1 MSKVRGNS
9 RRGSRRFACGALSVL
24 MALSVMPACALGEEN
39 IEQTAIVSDEEVSQ
53 EPVATPTP
61 AAPAVEE
68 ENEVVEQNSVVPNV
82 KMESGYD
89 YTVITPGKQTTV
101 TLKNTGDNIPKGSI
115 VELSGSGVTV
125 SPSSAT
131 ADGSDS
137 YTFTVS
143 ASTQGVYKMK
153 FAAKSTGGTEYYS
166 CNLLFICAGDLYDFD
181 IPVICSDMVGKTIK
195 KTDYLQSS
203 GASTTLSVNSD
214 LMPSGY
220 KTVWGISSTTGSNG
234 SIKLT
239 TSSSTR
245 TPPILYTH
253 TGVGTCQA
261 TVTLTVL
268 LPGGEVLQRQIP
280 IEYEVRN
287 AQPKA
292 FKTTGDVIA
301 TKLGDL
307 TQVDLTAA
315 DTGATLPDGMSVN
328 ASFKYSYD
336 ALLTTTTFSSA
347 GGLSIGAT
355 KTGVYQV
362 TINASGTYSFSKDVY
377 LIVADKDG
385 NLPDGLFKLN
395 PEKLSTTLY
404 AGSTSLG
411 SIKIERSQLP
421 SSAVYSTKWSVT
433 DKNGNACN
441 IAINASGNTA
451 TLTTTGTVSAGE
463 YLIKAIVTVNG
474 MTQTLTAPMTIS
486 AGKVRIDGLRDSYTV
501 PSSYTEYV
509 ISAPGI
515 QQETA
520 SGSWVDYTGSVTWS
534 CEAVSSDAK
543 SAFTSI
549 TTDKT
554 SGYTR
559 LRIASPRK
567 NGSYTLKFTATL
579 ANGAS
584 VSETVVLGLAD
595 SSGVI
600 PTPAPTVDP
609 ETPRM
614 GTVSAKR
621 VNVRAGAGTSYTAL
635 GKVEQ
640 GQRISVTGW
649 NNEWYKF
656 TYNGQ
661 TAYIKGEFVT
671 LDALPNET
679 PTATAKPSATATA
692 KPTAT
697 AAPTS
702 SGDTGKVNVS
712 SGSLR
717 LRESPS
723 SSASVITTMPAG
735 ATVQILEETGD
746 WYKVKYSSTTGY
758 CSKAYIAR
766 TSTPTTKPTATAKP
780 TATPAATS
788 STQVGTVSLSSSSSR
803 LIVRASAS
811 RSASVV
817 TRVNHGTQV
826 TILGSEGEFYKI
838 KTGSYTGYVVKSY
851 IKLSQ
856 SATATPTATAKPTA
870 TATAKPT
877 SSATYATVV
886 KTGGLALHETEQGA
900 TVRTIP
906 NYGIVQVLKK
916 YGDWTHV
923 KYEGT
928 TGYVEGKY
936 LKSGIVTPSG
946 SSTIKAKVTLASS
959 SSLNMRAKASTSA
972 DVVTTIPNGAF
983 VDIVERGTTWY
994 KIQYSGATGY
1004 CMGKYLTVV
1013 G

>member
-1 MSKVRGNS
+1 MSKVKGNS
-9 RRGSRRFACGALSVL
+9 RRRSRRFACGALSLL
-24 MALSVMPACALGEEN
+24 MALSVMPAFALGEESA
-39 IEQTAIVSDEEVSQ
+39 EQTAIVSDEEVSQ
-53 EPVATPTP
+53 ELAAATMP
-61 AAPAVEE
+61 APEE
-68 ENEVVEQNSVVPNV
+68 ENEVVEQKSIVPNV
-82 KMESGYD
+82 KMGSGYD
-89 YTVITPGKQTTV
+89 YQIITPGKQTTV
-101 TLKNTGDNIPKGSI
+101 TLKNTGDNIPKDSI
-115 VELSGSGVTV
+115 VELSGSGITV
-125 SPSSAT
+125 SPSSTT

-137 YTFTVS
+137 HTFTVT
-143 ASTQGVYKMK
+143 ASSQGVYKIK
-153 FAAKSTGGTEYYS
+153 FAAKSTSGTVYYS
-166 CNLLFICAGDLYDFD
+166 CELLLICASDLYDFD
-181 IPVICSDMVGKTIK
+181 IPVICSDMVGKTIQ

-214 LMPSGY
+214 LMPKGY
-220 KTVWGISSTTGSNG
+220 KAVWGISSTTGSNG
-234 SIKLT
+234 AIKLT

-253 TGVGTCQA
+253 TGVGTSAA
-261 TVTLTVL
+261 TITLTVL

-280 IEYEVRN
+280 VEYEVRN

-301 TKLGDL
+301 TRLGDL
-307 TQVDLTAA
+307 TRVDLTAA

-328 ASFKYSYD
+328 ASFKRSYD

-385 NLPDGLFKLN
+385 NLPNGLFKLN
-395 PEKLSTTLY
+395 PEKLTSTLY

-411 SIKIERSQLP
+411 SVELESSLLP
-421 SSAVYSTKWSVT
+421 STTVYTTKWSVT
-433 DKNGNACN
+433 DKDGNACN

-451 TLTTTGTVSAGE
+451 ALTATGSVNAGE
-463 YLIKAIVTVNG
+463 YLIKATVTLNG
-474 MTQTLTAPMTIS
+474 MTQTVTAPMTIS
-486 AGKVRIDGLRDSYTV
+486 TGKVRIDGLRDSYTV
-501 PSSYTEYV
+501 PSTYTEYV

-520 SGSWVDYTGSVTWS
+520 SGGWIDYTGSVTWS
-534 CEAVSSDAK
+534 CEAVSNDAK

-567 NGSYTLKFTATL
+567 NGSYTLKFTAAL
-579 ANGAS
+579 ASGAS
-584 VSETVVLGLAD
+584 VSETVVIGLAD
-595 SSGVI
+595 SNGVI
-600 PTPAPTVDP
+600 PTPAPTVNP

-614 GTVSAKR
+614 GTVNARR
-621 VNVRAGAGTSYTAL
+621 VNVRSGAGTGYTAL
-635 GKVEQ
+635 GQVEQ
-640 GQRISVTGW
+640 GLRISVTGW

-671 LDALPNET
+671 LDALPTPT

-692 KPTAT
+692 KPTST

-702 SGDTGKVNVS
+702 SGEMGKVNVT

-723 SSASVITTMPAG
+723 SSGRVLTNMPAG
-735 ATVQILEETGD
+735 ASVQILEESGD

-758 CSKAYIAR
+758 CSKAYIIR

-780 TATPAATS
+780 TATPTATA
-788 STQVGTVSLSSSSSR
+788 STQVGIVTLSSSSSR

-817 TRVNHGTQV
+817 TRIYHGTQV
-826 TILGSEGEFYKI
+826 IIQGSEGEFYKI
-838 KTGSYTGYVVKSY
+838 KTGGYTGYVVKDY
-851 IKLSQ
+851 VKLSQ
-856 SATATPTATAKPTA
+856 VPTATAKPTA

-877 SSATYATVV
+877 ASATYATVV
-886 KTGGLALHETEQGA
+886 KTGGLPLHETEQGA

-916 YGDWTHV
+916 YGDWIHV
-923 KYEGT
+923 NYEGT

-936 LKSGIVTPSG
+936 LKSGIVTPDG
-946 SSTIKAKVTLASS
+946 TTIIKAKVTLSSS

-972 DVVTTIPNGAF
+972 NVVTAIPNGAF
-983 VDIVERGTTWY
+983 VNVVERGTTWY

-1004 CMGKYLTVV
+1004 CMGKYLTIV

>member
-1 MSKVRGNS
+1 MSKVKGNS
-9 RRGSRRFACGALSVL
+9 RRRSRRFACGALSLL
-24 MALSVMPACALGEEN
+24 MALSVMPAFALGEESA
-39 IEQTAIVSDEEVSQ
+39 EQTAIVSDEEVSQ
-53 EPVATPTP
+53 ELAAATMP
-61 AAPAVEE
+61 APEE
-68 ENEVVEQNSVVPNV
+68 ENEVVEQKSIVPNV
-82 KMESGYD
+82 KMGSGYD
-89 YTVITPGKQTTV
+89 YQIITPGKQTTV
-101 TLKNTGDNIPKGSI
+101 TLKNTGDNIPKDSI
-115 VELSGSGVTV
+115 VELSGSGITV
-125 SPSSAT
+125 SPSSTT

-137 YTFTVS
+137 YTFTVT
-143 ASTQGVYKMK
+143 ASSQGVYKIK
-153 FAAKSTGGTEYYS
+153 FAAKSTSGTVYYS
-166 CNLLFICAGDLYDFD
+166 CELLLICASDLYDFD
-181 IPVICSDMVGKTIK
+181 IPVICSDMVGKTIQ

-214 LMPSGY
+214 LMPKGY
-220 KTVWGISSTTGSNG
+220 KAVWGISSTTGSNG
-234 SIKLT
+234 AIKLT

-253 TGVGTCQA
+253 TGVGTSAA
-261 TVTLTVL
+261 TITLTVL

-280 IEYEVRN
+280 VEYEVRN

-301 TKLGDL
+301 TRLGDL
-307 TQVDLTAA
+307 TRVDLTAA

-328 ASFKYSYD
+328 ASFKRSYD

-385 NLPDGLFKLN
+385 SLPNGLFKLN
-395 PEKLSTTLY
+395 PEKLTSTLY

-411 SIKIERSQLP
+411 SVKLESSLLP
-421 SSAVYSTKWSVT
+421 STTVYTTKWSVT
-433 DKNGNACN
+433 DKDGNACN

-451 TLTTTGTVSAGE
+451 ALTATGSVNAGE
-463 YLIKAIVTVNG
+463 YLIKATVTLNG
-474 MTQTLTAPMTIS
+474 MTQTVTAPMTIS
-486 AGKVRIDGLRDSYTV
+486 TGKVRIDGLRDSYTV
-501 PSSYTEYV
+501 PSTYTEYV

-520 SGSWVDYTGSVTWS
+520 SGGWIDYTGSVTWS
-534 CEAVSSDAK
+534 CEAVSNDAK

-567 NGSYTLKFTATL
+567 NGSYTLKFTAAL
-579 ANGAS
+579 ASGAS
-584 VSETVVLGLAD
+584 VSETVVIGLAD
-595 SSGVI
+595 SNGVI
-600 PTPAPTVDP
+600 PTPAPTVNP

-614 GTVSAKR
+614 GTVNARR
-621 VNVRAGAGTSYTAL
+621 VNVRSGAGTGYTAL
-635 GKVEQ
+635 GQVEQ
-640 GQRISVTGW
+640 GLRISVTGW

-671 LDALPNET
+671 LDALPTPT

-692 KPTAT
+692 KPTST

-702 SGDTGKVNVS
+702 SGEMGKVNVT

-723 SSASVITTMPAG
+723 SSGRVLTNMPAG
-735 ATVQILEETGD
+735 ASVQILEESGD

-758 CSKAYIAR
+758 CSKAYIIR

-780 TATPAATS
+780 TATPTATA
-788 STQVGTVSLSSSSSR
+788 STQVGIVTLSSSSSR

-817 TRVNHGTQV
+817 TRIYHGTQV
-826 TILGSEGEFYKI
+826 IILGSEGEFYKI
-838 KTGSYTGYVVKSY
+838 KTGGYTGYVVKDY
-851 IKLSQ
+851 VKLSQ
-856 SATATPTATAKPTA
+856 VPTATAKPTA

-877 SSATYATVV
+877 ASATYATVV
-886 KTGGLALHETEQGA
+886 KTGGLPLHETEQGV

-916 YGDWTHV
+916 YGDWIHV
-923 KYEGT
+923 NYEGT

-936 LKSGIVTPSG
+936 LKSGIVTPDG
-946 SSTIKAKVTLASS
+946 TTTIKAKVTLSSS

-972 DVVTTIPNGAF
+972 NVVTAIPNGAF
-983 VDIVERGTTWY
+983 VNVVERGTTWY

-1004 CMGKYLTVV
+1004 CMGKYLTIV